1 MLLGIGI
8 PILSSLIPIRTAL
21 SKSLSESIDY
31 NRSKTQAVIYEIIQ
45 GSQSGKIIGIIFGI
59 VAVVFGIGIY
69 YFLPLSILS
78 MNLALL
84 FNLFFGILVGM
95 LVGFILIAINA

>member
-1 MLLGIGI
+1 M
-8 PILSSLIPIRTAL
+8 
-21 SKSLSESIDY
+21 
-31 NRSKTQAVIYEIIQ
+31 IYQIIQ
-45 GSQSGKIIGIIFGI
+45 GSKSGKVIGILFGV
-59 VAVVFGIGIY
+59 VAVIFGIGIY

>member
-1 MLLGIGI
+1 M
-8 PILSSLIPIRTAL
+8 
-21 SKSLSESIDY
+21 
-31 NRSKTQAVIYEIIQ
+31 IYQIIH
-45 GSQSGKIIGIIFGI
+45 GSQSGKVIGILFGV
-59 VAVVFGIGIY
+59 VAVIFGIGIY

-84 FNLFFGILVGM
+84 FNLFFAILVGM